1 MGVEGL
7 LRAVGA
13 ADLDVAVVAGP
24 AHADTPGV
32 AAHLAILDER
42 AADVRLE
49 VDLDLLAAVR
59 TGDEELGQ
67 KLKSKKSKVKSY
79 FASRH
84 EISDAAY
91 SS

>member
-32 AAHLAILDER
+32 AAHLAVLDER

-49 VDLDLLAAVR
+49 VDFDLLAAVR
-59 TGDEELGQ
+59 TGDEELVQGF
-67 KLKSKKSKVKSY
+67 KS
-79 FASRH
+79 
-84 EISDAAY
+84 
-91 SS
+91 